1 MLFYRVIEEIMDG
14 SVYMK
19 GNFKHLKNA
28 LECFNKVT
36 NRTGKLE
43 FKEIELNKDYPIIDR
58 YNGQECDGVIVRI
71 NLCEI
76 EFEDEE
82 D

>member
-1 MLFYRVIEEIMDG
+1 MLFYRIIEEQMDNT
-14 SVYMK
+14 VYMK
-19 GNFKHLKNA
+19 GNFKHLKR
-28 LECFNKVT
+28 FNKIT
-36 NRTGKLE
+36 NRTGELE
-43 FKEIELNKDYPIIDR
+43 LKEIELNRNYPIIDR

>member
-43 FKEIELNKDYPIIDR
+43 FKEIELNKDYPIIDK
-58 YNGQECDGVIVRI
+58 YNGQEYEGVIVRI